1 MRARIIVALLAA
13 ALLSGC
19 ASGRPAGSNGPASDA
34 LPALPMG
41 AVANLPIGHYIKH
54 VVVIIQENRSFDNM
68 FQGYPGAD
76 TQSYGYAKLKSG
88 KVEKVDLT
96 VAPFEGHYGGLD
108 LAHGYAAAI
117 VDCDAPKGSQTCAN
131 DGYWL
136 ANDKWRRSN
145 HAPFYPYSYLDRT
158 DTAPYWTMAQQ
169 YVLAD
174 KLFPTEWGPSFTAHI
189 DLVAANTY
197 LNDAKTLALVDSP
210 NLTEAGPWGCDSPD
224 KAPNKTTT
232 PTLNSQKVENRNGPF
247 PCFTRYDT
255 LAKLLDNKKLPWK
268 FYAPAIGG
276 LGGIYNTLDAIK
288 WVRYGSD
295 WTKNVISPQTKILTD
310 LPKQLAAVTWITPTG
325 VDSDHPHSDSDT
337 GPSWVANIV
346 NAVGESPYWKSTAI
360 VVLWDD
366 WGGWYDH
373 VLPPQLDFL
382 GLGYRVPMLVI
393 SPYAKKGYVDHTQ
406 FEFGSI
412 LKFQENVFSL
422 PSLGFTDQRAT
433 GLSDA
438 FDFSQKPRAFQT
450 IPCKY
455 PPSHFINEGPSN
467 QPVDDDKN

>member
-1 MRARIIVALLAA
+1 MKTARIA
-13 ALLSGC
+13 ALLIATLTAGC
-19 ASGRPAGSNGPASDA
+19 SAHQVVPGGDLVPASA
-34 LPALPMG
+34 PVGHGG
-41 AVANLPIGHYIKH
+41 ADVSIGHYIKH
-54 VVVIIQENRSFDNM
+54 VVVIIQENRSFDNV

-88 KVEKVDLT
+88 KVVKVNLT
-96 VAPFEGHYGGLD
+96 VAPFKGKYGGDD
-108 LAHGYAAAI
+108 LAHGYAGAMM
-117 VDCDAPKGSQTCAN
+117 DCDAPSGGQNCAN

-136 ANDKWRRSN
+136 ANNKWRPYN
-145 HAPFYPYSYLDRT
+145 PPYYPYGYLDRT
-158 DTAPYWTMAQQ
+158 DTAPYWTMAQH

-174 KLFPTEWGPSFTAHI
+174 KLFPTEWGPSFTAHL
-189 DLVAANTY
+189 DLIAGNTW
-197 LNDAKTLALVDSP
+197 LNDAHTLALVDTPSS
-210 NLTEAGPWGCDSPD
+210 GPWGCD
-224 KAPNKTTT
+224 APSGTTT
-232 PTLNSQKVENRNGPF
+232 PTLSSNGVENRNGPF
-247 PCFTRYDT
+247 PCFTRYNT
-255 LAKLLDNKKLPWK
+255 LASLLDNKKIPWK

-276 LGGIYNTLDAIK
+276 LGGIYNTFDAIK

-295 WTKNVISPQTKILTD
+295 WTKNVISPQTKILSD
-310 LPKQLAAVTWITPTG
+310 LPKQLAPVTWITPTG
-325 VDSDHPHSDSDT
+325 KDSDHPNSDSDT

-346 NAVGESPYWKSTAI
+346 NAVGQSPYWNSTAI

-373 VLPPQLDFL
+373 VSPPQLDYL

-412 LKFQENVFSL
+412 LKFTENVFNL
-422 PSLGFTDQRAT
+422 PSLGFTDQRAN

-438 FDFSQKPRAFQT
+438 FDFSQKPRAFQK

-455 PPSHFINEGPSN
+455 PPSHFTGEGPSN